1 MPKIGRLNPIIE
13 ALKSTPGKIHK
24 ISILDQ
30 RGRPKLDAIA
40 RLAREK
46 GIPFAFVPKK
56 HLDRMDPDHQGAVA
70 LFPPLMSVSVS
81 SLLDQK
87 EAPFLILLDE
97 VTDPQNLG
105 AIIRTAEAGGA
116 HGIILPERRSAGLT
130 EAVIG
135 VSAGAAQYLPVARVK
150 NLARTMDLLR
160 EKGVWL
166 IGAEGGGK
174 DLWHDFDYN
183 DPVGLVMGSE
193 GKGLRPLIRRKCDRI
208 LSLPL
213 SGQINSLNVASA
225 AAVFIYEVVR
235 QRKY

>member
-13 ALKSTPGKIHK
+13 ALKSSPGKIHK

-30 RGRPKLDAIA
+30 KGRPKLDVIT

-46 GIPFAFVPKK
+46 GIPFVFVPKK
-56 HLDRMDPDHQGAVA
+56 HLDRMDSAHQGAVA
-70 LFPPLMSVSVS
+70 QFSPKTFVSVS
-81 SLLDQK
+81 SLLDQN

-130 EAVIG
+130 EAVMR
-135 VSAGAAQYLPVARVK
+135 VSAGAVQHLPIARVK
-150 NLARTMDLLR
+150 NLARAMDLLR
-160 EKGVWL
+160 EKGIWL
-166 IGAEGGGK
+166 VGAEGGGK
-174 DLWHDFDYN
+174 DWWHDFDYKV
-183 DPVGLVMGSE
+183 PVGLVLGSE
-193 GKGLRPLIRRKCDRI
+193 GKGLRPLVRQKCDRI

-225 AAVFIYEVVR
+225 AAIFIYEVIR
-235 QRKY
+235 QRKQ